1 MEFKPLEM
9 QKTREEKGLALGHT
23 VAGEQNPEV
32 LIFPELMTEV

>member
-1 MEFKPLEM
+1 MKFQPLEM

-23 VAGEQNPEV
+23 VAGKQSPDA